1 MRAAKWCAIFRNN
14 VGATKIGDRFIRYGL
29 CEGSSDLIGWR
40 KVRIEMKHVGTNI
53 AQFVA
58 LECKRFGE
66 KPTLRQSMFLD
77 AVRRDG
83 GACGIVR
90 CDEDV
95 DRIVGD
101 ARHDVI

>member
-1 MRAAKWCAIFRNN
+1 M
-14 VGATKIGDRFIRYGL
+14 
-29 CEGSSDLIGWR
+29 IGWR
-40 KVRIEMKHVGTNI
+40 KVNIEMKHVGTSI

-66 KPTLRQSMFLD
+66 KPTVMQERFLD

-90 CDEDV
+90 CDHDV
-95 DRIVGD
+95 DRIVGAEGVD
-101 ARHDVI
+101 NADI